1 MILNTQFSGFIFLG
15 EICKTHLYNWAGAS
29 RDVACNVSTMVPKVL
44 IDVSTAISYQCVPKR
59 YL

>member
-44 IDVSTAISYQCVPKR
+44 IDVSTVND
-59 YL
+59 